1 MSITPRITTRWEKE
15 PGRVEVLLPPSLE
28 GTSDS
33 EAPSP
38 VSSRTRSR
46 QMKSKKRV
54 MVYEDDVEEDPVSDM
69 KDWMVVKLMI
79 WTTKAAAVAARQ

>member
-1 MSITPRITTRWEKE
+1 
-15 PGRVEVLLPPSLE
+15 
-28 GTSDS
+28 
-33 EAPSP
+33 
-38 VSSRTRSR
+38 
-46 QMKSKKRV
+46 